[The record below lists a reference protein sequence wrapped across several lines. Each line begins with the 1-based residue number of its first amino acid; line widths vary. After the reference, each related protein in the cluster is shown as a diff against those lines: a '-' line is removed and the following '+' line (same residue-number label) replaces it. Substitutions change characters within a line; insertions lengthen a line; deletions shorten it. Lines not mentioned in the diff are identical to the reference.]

1 MHASGLLQFLI
12 RLIDQAARRQFRLKL
27 DLFAQH
33 WLALMVATP
42 TDRIAIDFQL
52 NREPHMITVATP
64 AFSYRLIVKQIV
76 RDRCT
81 NVARAAPWALHWQH
95 GAYAPNNMNFGKWL
109 LVDIPPEKLFKLE
122 ADCRALEENPKAGH
136 IAAMLLRQTYRQQE
150 LLQSAVHEI
159 ARLELM
165 IMNQKTSS

>member
-27 DLFAQH
+27 DLLAQH

-42 TDRIAIDFQL
+42 AHRIAIDLQL